1 MAGQSEY
8 VINAG
13 LGYVADDG
21 RWSATALYN
30 VAGPRLVEAGISP
43 LPDTY
48 EQARHLV
55 DFSLQFPVTSGLSGK
70 LDAKNL
76 LDEPVQYL
84 QGPVQRLRYKTG
96 RIFSLGFKWELR

>member
-1 MAGQSEY
+1 
-8 VINAG
+8 
-13 LGYVADDG
+13 
-21 RWSATALYN
+21 
-30 VAGPRLVEAGISP
+30 VEAGLSP

-48 EQARHLV
+48 EQERHLV
-55 DFSLQFPVTSGLSGK
+55 DFSLQFPVTGGVSGK

-76 LDEPVQYL
+76 LDEPVLYL